1 MRLAPLERRIVGRET
16 LEAHEIMEAEDF
28 ESPSRRVLGTRIA
41 LTVGVLA
48 TVLSLATRE
57 AERTAAECLLA
68 KNDAVLAQS
77 RASDEWGYR
86 QAKSIKLHLLE
97 LAPGGVADVEQIRA
111 DIVASEARA
120 REAEQQRDEANR
132 RSTESFE
139 AHHAYARA
147 SSLLQIAIVLESVAA
162 VLGRRTLWWVGM
174 GVGTVAS
181 ALLAW
186 MWLGL
191 PR

>member
-1 MRLAPLERRIVGRET
+1 MGRET
-16 LEAHEIMEAEDF
+16 LEAQELAEPEAL
-28 ESPSRRVLGTRIA
+28 ESPRHHALGTRIA

-48 TVLSLATRE
+48 TILSLATRE

-77 RASDEWGYR
+77 RASDEWSYR

-97 LAPGGVADVEQIRA
+97 LASSGATDADRIRA
-111 DIVASEARA
+111 DITASEARA
-120 REAEQQRDEANR
+120 REAEQQRDDANR
-132 RSTESFE
+132 RSVESFE
-139 AHHAYARA
+139 AHHGYARA

-162 VLGRRTLWWVGM
+162 VLGRGAFWWIGA
-174 GVGTVAS
+174 GIGAVAS
-181 ALLAW
+181 VLLAG

-191 PR
+191 QP